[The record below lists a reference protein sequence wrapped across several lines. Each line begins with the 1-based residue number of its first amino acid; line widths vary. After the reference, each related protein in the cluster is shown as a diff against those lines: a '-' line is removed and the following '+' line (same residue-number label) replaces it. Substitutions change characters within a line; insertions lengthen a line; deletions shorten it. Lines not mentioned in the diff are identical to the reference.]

1 MPTHT
6 FSTIQ
11 LSGWSSG
18 RGRLGHATWNC
29 MESDVTGAACHRAA
43 HWYCAW
49 RSSIA
54 GLIARGTYWWHA
66 ATRHRYLLPPPHLMP
81 FQWPAA
87 LDIPEYLPS
96 ALLLQTGLGEETST
110 GLGVP
115 LRWPRLFAATPAAA
129 APSRNRRVSILTRQ
143 QRVGGQGRWVRG
155 VQSMAQ
161 GQQRQVRFRDLK
173 AKGATPD
180 MCNAAWDLLGWKRDE
195 GARDGM
201 QRDGIQWRERDGRSF
216 PQVE

>member
-129 APSRNRRVSILTRQ
+129 APSRNRRVSIR
-143 QRVGGQGRWVRG
+143 RSARAR
-155 VQSMAQ
+155 
-161 GQQRQVRFRDLK
+161 R
-173 AKGATPD
+173 
-180 MCNAAWDLLGWKRDE
+180 NAAIRELLPINEWEVCSSPFALPLKS
-195 GARDGM
+195 A
-201 QRDGIQWRERDGRSF
+201 S
-216 PQVE
+216 